1 MIKFSF
7 SIEHVHH
14 TMIEASADLSGTELE
29 LSDVTSPLLAS
40 RVITSEE
47 ELGSSRKKKIKP
59 TKSIND
65 LLKFESD
72 SGSEAEE
79 EEVFPPDSDP
89 DPQPEQVVYTP
100 NLEML
105 HSSLEKE
112 IDCGG
117 GSQPGDGDSLSLEEI
132 GHIRWVSDASVTITE
147 CWDNF
152 YRRAHVKAYIET
164 LP

>member
-65 LLKFESD
+65 LLKFESE
-72 SGSEAEE
+72 SG
-79 EEVFPPDSDP
+79 
-89 DPQPEQVVYTP
+89 
-100 NLEML
+100 
-105 HSSLEKE
+105 
-112 IDCGG
+112 I
-117 GSQPGDGDSLSLEEI
+117 
-132 GHIRWVSDASVTITE
+132 
-147 CWDNF
+147 
-152 YRRAHVKAYIET
+152 
-164 LP
+164 